1 MFGGANVIKE
11 YREESLYER
20 YPSLKKYRDSI
31 QKVLSMM
38 LETYKSG
45 GKILLCG
52 NGGSCADCDH
62 IVGELM
68 KGFMYERKPDA
79 NTVEKLKTQF
89 GDETERAASC
99 LQVGIPAISLPS
111 QSAVLTAY
119 LNDVAP
125 EYVYAQLV
133 FGYAKEND
141 MLLCLSTSGNSEN
154 VVNAVKVAKSLS
166 VKSAAIT
173 GEKES
178 ELSRLCDACIRVPE
192 AETYKVQELTLPVY
206 HHLCASLEKI
216 LFG

>member
-1 MFGGANVIKE
+1 MFAE
-11 YREESLYER
+11 YNEKSLYER
-20 YPSLKKYRDSI
+20 FPSLFDSKNDI
-31 QKVLSMM
+31 ETVVSMM
-38 LETYKSG
+38 LEAYRSG

-68 KGFMYERKPDA
+68 KSFMYERKPDC

-89 GDETERAASC
+89 GSVTEKVASC

-133 FGYAKEND
+133 YGYAKEND
-141 MLLCLSTSGNSEN
+141 MLLCLSTSGNSKN
-154 VVNAVKVAKSLS
+154 VVNAAKVAKAFGIKTAS
-166 VKSAAIT
+166 IT
-173 GEKES
+173 GANESKLS
-178 ELSRLCDACIRVPE
+178 ELCDVCVRVPE
-192 AETYKVQELTLPVY
+192 TETYKVQELTLPVY
-206 HHLCASLEKI
+206 HHLCASIEKT
-216 LFG
+216 LFGGKLI